1 MFGTK
6 LLRVGRPWGATLVAV
21 LGAAVVALVAIPT
34 SASAAQFPGTIS
46 RLLVTDTDSSTN
58 PATEYI
64 VTVNPDGSNPTDV
77 TYGHYGSVDAAG
89 TKVVS
94 SRSTSGTIQLTNI
107 DGTGSTTIYTA
118 AAGRV
123 LSDVTMSPDGST
135 VVFKNA
141 DATSATP
148 PVVAR
153 VNADGTGYTVMS
165 SAFTQI
171 LALQYS
177 PDGTMLVLLADAGS
191 GWGIQT
197 LPVSGGAPTMVLAGS
212 SAAWPS
218 WTPDG
223 RIMFVSYV
231 GSVDSLKVMNAD
243 GTGVTTLFSET
254 VVGTSSINSAM
265 MSPDG
270 TKVAF
275 NAPYAGRP
283 ALWVANVDG
292 TGSTRVRSVGGL
304 GTEML
309 VWVTTPAPPTT
320 STTAPDP
327 DPVAPTFTG

>member
-6 LLRVGRPWGATLVAV
+6 ARTTGRRAGMTLVATV
-21 LGAAVVALVAIPT
+21 GAALVALVLATST
-34 SASAAQFPGTIS
+34 SANAAQFPGTIS

-94 SRSTSGTIQLTNI
+94 SRSNSTTIQLTNI

-135 VVFKNA
+135 IVFKNA

-153 VNADGTGYTVMS
+153 VNADGTGYTVIS

-171 LALQYS
+171 LTLQYS
-177 PDGTMLVLLADAGS
+177 PDGTRIVLLADTGS
-191 GWGIQT
+191 GVGIQT
-197 LPVSGGAPTMVLAGS
+197 LPISGGAPTMVLAGS
-212 SAAWPS
+212 VAWPS

-254 VVGTSSINSAM
+254 AAGVSSINSAM

-275 NAPYAGRP
+275 NAPYAGNP
-283 ALWVANVDG
+283 ALWMANVDG
-292 TGSTRVRSVGGL
+292 TGSTRIRAVGGL

-309 VWVTTPAPPTT
+309 VWITTPAPST
-320 STTAPDP
+320 STTTTPSG
-327 DPVAPTFTG
+327 DPVAPAFTG